1 MYIGG
6 QSQIIIKREGGGGG
20 GGGYTKKITFKKK
33 KTKKTKVLR
42 HLKIMISK
50 FCPEGDLILM
60 FIRGW

>member
-6 QSQIIIKREGGGGG
+6 QSQIIIKRSL
-20 GGGYTKKITFKKK
+20 IILLFKNKNI
-33 KTKKTKVLR
+33 KKTKVLR